1 MEDKTSNLPQ
11 GALQTN
17 PTKILVPVLNLLNKN
32 KDTIKVSFQFAEE
45 IREQDPT
52 LSMGSSNIDSLF
64 TNNSLDETIGSCDNQ
79 LFENTHTVQRFTKS
93 KLQQLLWLATKEF
106 YFIF

>member
-17 PTKILVPVLNLLNKN
+17 PAKILVPVLNLLNKN

-52 LSMGSSNIDSLF
+52 LSMDRSNIDSLF
-64 TNNSLDETIGSCDNQ
+64 TNISLDETIDSWDNQ
-79 LFENTHTVQRFTKS
+79 LFENTHTV
-93 KLQQLLWLATKEF
+93 
-106 YFIF
+106 